1 MNPALTCGTRC
12 TYAEMAPMDVHR
24 VHDQVRGMATPE
36 KEFKDQ
42 RLSMR
47 ISRRQR
53 EVIAQAA
60 EAAET
65 DVSAFVL
72 DAALVSAQRVL
83 ADQRFFSVSGE
94 AWDRFVEILDRP
106 VTPLS
111 AKPRLEGLLTKP
123 SVLEQ

>member
-1 MNPALTCGTRC
+1 
-12 TYAEMAPMDVHR
+12 
-24 VHDQVRGMATPE
+24 MATPA
-36 KEFKDQ
+36 KEYKDQ
-42 RLSMR
+42 RLSLR

-60 EAAET
+60 EVAET

-72 DAALVSAQRVL
+72 DAALVSAQKVL
-83 ADQRFFSVSGE
+83 ADRRFFSISGE

-111 AKPRLEGLLTKP
+111 SKPRLEDLLTKP
-123 SVLEQ
+123 SVLER

>member
-1 MNPALTCGTRC
+1 
-12 TYAEMAPMDVHR
+12 
-24 VHDQVRGMATPE
+24 MATPA
-36 KEFKDQ
+36 KELKDY

-60 EAAET
+60 EASET

-83 ADQRFFSVSGE
+83 ADRRFFSLSDE

-111 AKPRLEGLLTKP
+111 AKPRLEELLTKP